1 MVQDYLAIQGSAM
14 PSECAFS
21 NTSLTDSKHHNWLA
35 PDTFEALQIL
45 KSVYR
50 NGHMSAPA
58 EAENYYDSIMSV
70 LGGEDQSVDGPAS
83 SIF

>member
-1 MVQDYLAIQGSAM
+1 MAQDYLTIQGLVT
-14 PSECAFS
+14 PSEHMFS
-21 NTSLTDSKHHNWLA
+21 NASLTDSKHRNWLA
-35 PDTFEALQIL
+35 PDTFKALQIL

-70 LGGEDQSVDGPAS
+70 LGGEDQSVDGLAS
-83 SIF
+83 SFF